1 MLVDVEKPNIQLT
14 YEQIAHLH
22 TKDFERGIC
31 QNDFVRKYSGR
42 HNIIQFMF
50 LFRQKYNVGAY
61 DPTPED
67 KLDEF
72 ISQNTPFDNWKE
84 FLTAAYEHQA
94 APDEIAALRGS
105 VAATRSTAA

>member
-22 TKDFERGIC
+22 TRDFERGIC
-31 QNDFVRKYSGR
+31 RNDFVQKYSGR

-72 ISQNTPFDNWKE
+72 IRKETPLDKGWGRGGLGKPFGNMPLVMG
-84 FLTAAYEHQA
+84 FLCFLFLFRAF
-94 APDEIAALRGS
+94 RG
-105 VAATRSTAA
+105 